1 MAHGG
6 GGPAYGIPPG
16 VRPLAEG
23 DPVVI
28 GPYTLLG
35 RLGVGGMG
43 VVYLAERPGGGMVAL
58 KTPHPSHLHDATLR
72 ARFVE
77 EITFSRRVVPFC
89 TAAVIEDGADRG
101 RPYLVS
107 EYVPGPALSEVIAA
121 GGLLP
126 AGLAYGVA
134 LGVAAALV
142 AVHEAGLVH
151 RDLKPGN
158 VLLSEAGP
166 RLIDFGIAQDVDA
179 LVAHTQAG
187 HVMGS
192 PGWVAP
198 ERLTGGAA
206 LPASDVFSWGCVVAY
221 AATGRHPF
229 GAGDVDALSRRVL
242 LEPPDVSSVP
252 APLRPAVEAALAK
265 DPALRPR
272 AADLLGA
279 LLAAGGVGDSPGL
292 DPLDPRRAVAD
303 VLARAWRPM
312 PYARRGGRTSPVTP
326 AGPERSGRPAG
337 PLRGAPPRGNALLSR
352 VRFAVLAAVAVAAVA
367 VGAAARGGT
376 GEDAGPGV
384 LGRVPVVMPAR
395 ESTARATAGVLSP
408 GGGRR
413 GAPPAAPTGTPVAGR
428 RDAVRTVSGSPVNGE
443 SREGRPSRGRR
454 SAGPS
459 AEGERRGC
467 ASAVAGRGRACPKL
481 PGDPGPFLPRPPQA
495 GEQEE
500 DDPGA
505 LPSPSP
511 AVTAPVPQFSQE
523 ASPSAQPGG

>member
-6 GGPAYGIPPG
+6 GGPAHGIPPG

-23 DPVVI
+23 DPVAI
-28 GPYTLLG
+28 GPYSLLG
-35 RLGVGGMG
+35 RLGAGGMG

-58 KTPHPSHLHDATLR
+58 KTPHPLHLHDATLR

-89 TAAVIEDGADRG
+89 TAAVIEDGVDHD

-107 EYVPGPALSEVIAA
+107 EYVPGPALSEVMAS
-121 GGLLP
+121 GGSLP

-206 LPASDVFSWGCVVAY
+206 LPASDVFSWGCVVTY

-229 GAGDVDALSRRVL
+229 GAGDVETLSRRVL

-252 APLRPAVEAALAK
+252 ASLRPAVEAALAK
-265 DPALRPR
+265 DPVLRPR
-272 AADLLGA
+272 ATDLLGA
-279 LLAAGGVGDSPGL
+279 LLAAGGVGDP
-292 DPLDPRRAVAD
+292 PDPRRAVAD
-303 VLARAWRPM
+303 LLARAWRPV
-312 PYARRGGRTSPVTP
+312 PYARGNGRAHPVTP
-326 AGPERSGRPAG
+326 TGPERPGRPADTS
-337 PLRGAPPRGNALLSR
+337 RGASPRGNALLSR

-367 VGAAARGGT
+367 VGATARGGT
-376 GEDAGPGV
+376 GEGVGPGV

-395 ESTARATAGVLSP
+395 EVTAGATTGVLSP
-408 GGGRR
+408 DGGGRV
-413 GAPPAAPTGTPVAGR
+413 PSPAVPTGPPVAGR
-428 RDAVRTVSGSPVNGE
+428 RGAVRTASQPPVNGE
-443 SREGRPSRGRR
+443 SRENRSSRRRKPARPSGEE
-454 SAGPS
+454 GP
-459 AEGERRGC
+459 RGC
-467 ASAVAGRGRACPKL
+467 VGAMVKRGKVCPKP
-481 PGDPGPFLPRPPQA
+481 PGDPGSFLPQPPQA

-505 LPSPSP
+505 VPSPSP
-511 AVTAPVPQFSQE
+511 DAATVLPFPQE